1 MKKILYL
8 IYVWRAPGYQSVIS
22 FSELFILFN
31 GHYIFI
37 QTYFGSFLHIC
48 VCIPI
53 NVFLWMVLNCLK
65 ATKQLRGGSLRME
78 DLVDLGATQ
87 WSWTRDH
94 KIGNLAPYIGFDPSV
109 SPLVVVCYFVLFDTV
124 GNHLY
129 FLVCHST
136 KKTFT
141 CLKSTRETLEKDMKH
156 VQS

>member
-1 MKKILYL
+1 
-8 IYVWRAPGYQSVIS
+8 
-22 FSELFILFN
+22 
-31 GHYIFI
+31 
-37 QTYFGSFLHIC
+37 
-48 VCIPI
+48 
-53 NVFLWMVLNCLK
+53 MVLNCLK

-94 KIGNLAPYIGFDPSV
+94 KIGNPAPYIGFDPSV
-109 SPLVVVCYFVLFDTV
+109 SPLVVVYYFVLFDTV